1 MSRFIRTLL
10 LALGVAVIL
19 APPSHAQGAGRLSGR
34 VVDGTRGTP
43 LGGALIEVVGP
54 GPAVNRSLTG
64 VDGRYVL
71 LNLSPGTLS
80 LRIRMLGY
88 RPKVVTD
95 VVIREGGVNTQNI
108 TLDAESVQL
117 EDITVSAATERGSVA
132 SALNEQRVSVNVVN
146 AVTAEEIARSPDGD
160 AATAMQRVS
169 GVSVQDGRY
178 ISVRGL
184 GQRYTVAS
192 LNGTRLPSMEP
203 ERKVV
208 PLDLYPA
215 SMLEGI
221 TTAKTFTPDRS
232 GDFSGGE
239 VNIVT
244 KTFPAERRFSLSL
257 GSGVNSRATGQ
268 TLPRARRTGR
278 EWLAFGSDQRSLP
291 SIVRNAGNFS
301 TQPSQEEINQMVG
314 AFRNSWSPRRDQGEP
329 AGSFGVSLGG
339 KDPVFG
345 KDVGYLA
352 SFSYNRTHEIED
364 GQIRANAI
372 VGDTP
377 GTQREVDM
385 FEGTTGRESVLW
397 GGLLTLSTDVG
408 TSSRVTLNTT
418 YNRSADSEGRRELG
432 ESENLGGRFEVLRQR
447 YVERSTLSGQLGGE
461 HRFGLRHQLD
471 WKVSASRVTRDEPD
485 RSEFVFQ
492 LDTDPF
498 GSPLPPA
505 WFSLSNEGAVRT
517 FAELDEES
525 VQGALD
531 YRVVFG
537 PLDRPHALK
546 VGGLVRRTTR
556 NADNQVF
563 SLSASLDRAS
573 RELSPEEI
581 FDGRFSQPGSSVFRI
596 TPLSQGGSYSAEDDL
611 FAGYAMVQ
619 LFPSERVE
627 IVGGARFER
636 SEVSVTTQ
644 PTVGENVTT
653 RPTFTD
659 VLPGVAV
666 NISLDDRHVLRFAGS
681 QTLSRPEY
689 RELAP
694 VQFREVLGGDNI
706 LGNPDLVRTL
716 IRNADVR
723 WEFYPRPTEVISIAA
738 FGKWFDDPIEQV
750 FLGTSGTR
758 IISFLNAESGRN
770 FGVEL
775 ELRKNL
781 DLLGE
786 SFRPWSFFG
795 NATFMNSR
803 VTVAGSQGLAALLN
817 DDRAMVGQAPYV
829 INTGLTWTSPS
840 TRWSG
845 SILYNVV
852 GRRIFSVGESPL
864 PNVFEEARNMVDVSL
879 RFPVPGALSGRIDAR
894 NLLDASSQLTQGS
907 VRKQFSR
914 SGRQFAVGFSWIPSG
929 S

>member
-1 MSRFIRTLL
+1 MSGIVRLL
-10 LALGVAVIL
+10 LPALCATMFVAL
-19 APPSHAQGAGRLSGR
+19 PSHAQSTGRLSGR
-34 VVDGTRGTP
+34 VVDASRGTP
-43 LGGALIEVVGP
+43 LSGALLEVVEP
-54 GPAVNRSLTG
+54 GAAVNRALTG

-71 LNLSPGTLS
+71 LGLSPGIVTL
-80 LRIRMLGY
+80 RVRMLGY
-88 RPKVVTD
+88 RPKMVTG
-95 VVIREGGVNTQNI
+95 VAVQEGGVSTQNI
-108 TLDAESVQL
+108 TLDVESVQL

-178 ISVRGL
+178 VSVRGL

-215 SMLEGI
+215 SMIEGI

-244 KTFPAERRFSLSL
+244 RSFPAERRFSVSV

-268 TLPRARRTGR
+268 LLPRARRTGR

-291 SIVRNAGNFS
+291 SIVRDAGNFS
-301 TQPSQEEINQMVG
+301 TQPSQDAINQMVG
-314 AFRNSWSPRRDQGEP
+314 SFRNSWSPRRDRGEP
-329 AGSFGVSLGG
+329 GASFGVSLGG
-339 KDPVFG
+339 KDAVLG
-345 KDVGYLA
+345 KEVGYLA
-352 SFSYNRTHEIED
+352 SFSYRRDHEIED

-385 FEGTTGRESVLW
+385 FEGVTGRESVLW
-397 GGLLTLSTDVG
+397 GGLVTLSTDLG
-408 TSSRVTLNTT
+408 SGSRLTLNTT
-418 YNRSADSEGRRELG
+418 YNRSADSEARRELG

-447 YVERSTLSGQLGGE
+447 YVERATLSGQFGGE

-517 FAELDEES
+517 FAALEEES
-525 VQGALD
+525 IQAAAD

-537 PLDRPHALK
+537 PLDRPHAIK
-546 VGGLVRRTTR
+546 VGGLLRRTTR
-556 NADNQVF
+556 DADNRAF
-563 SLSASLDRAS
+563 SLSASLDRTS

-581 FDGRFSQPGSSVFRI
+581 FDGRFSQPGSSIFRI

-627 IVGGARFER
+627 IVGGARFEH

-666 NISLDDRHVLRFAGS
+666 NISLDARNVLRFAGS

-786 SFRPWSFFG
+786 GLRPWSFFG

-803 VTVAGSQGLAALLN
+803 VTVARGQGLAALLN

-829 INTGLTWTSPS
+829 VNTGLTWTSPS
-840 TRWSG
+840 SRWSG

-852 GRRIFSVGESPL
+852 GRRIFSGGESPL
-864 PNVFEEARNMVDVSL
+864 PNVFEEARNVVDLSF
-879 RFPVPGALSGRIDAR
+879 RFPMPGALSGRIDAK

-907 VRKQFSR
+907 VTKQFSR
-914 SGRQFAVGFSWIPSG
+914 TGRQFAVGFSWVPSG